1 MKIKCVDNYG
11 CSYLTV
17 GKVYHVISK
26 SDGCFE
32 IMDDTGEIVYTRVPG
47 LLHGKFEVVEE

>member
-1 MKIKCVDNYG
+1 MKIKCIDNCG

-17 GKVYHVISK
+17 GKVYRVISK

-32 IMDDTGEIVYTRVPG
+32 IFNDYGEIVYTRVPG
-47 LLHGKFEVVEE
+47 LLHGEFEVVEE

>member
-1 MKIKCVDNYG
+1 MKIKCVGNYG

-17 GKVYHVISK
+17 GKMYRVISE

-32 IMDDTGEIVYTRVPG
+32 IMDDEGNIVYTRVPG
-47 LLHGKFEVVEE
+47 LLHGRFEVVEE

>member
-17 GKVYHVISK
+17 GKVYRVISE

-32 IMDDTGEIVYTRVPG
+32 ILDDCGEIVYTRVPG
-47 LLHGKFEVVEE
+47 LLHGNFVVVEE

>member
-26 SDGCFE
+26 SDGYFE
-32 IMDDTGEIVYTRVPG
+32 IMDDEGDIIYTRVPG
-47 LLHGKFEVVEE
+47 WLHGRFEVVEE